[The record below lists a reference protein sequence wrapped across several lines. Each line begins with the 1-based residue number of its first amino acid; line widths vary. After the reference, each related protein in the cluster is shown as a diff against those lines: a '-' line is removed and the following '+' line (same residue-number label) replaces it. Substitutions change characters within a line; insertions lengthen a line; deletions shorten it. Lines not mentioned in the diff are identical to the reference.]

1 MENSEEAS
9 RWLKQAKID
18 FDNAK
23 NNLNF
28 KSFELVCF
36 LSHQV
41 AEKSSIAALYS
52 IGLRPFGHSLK
63 ELVNEIEKNK
73 DQIQITIP
81 LECAIELDKQYIPT
95 RYPDAF
101 VSGIPHE
108 SYSEKNAKDCL
119 KWSKKVLDLVENYL
133 KDTKEN

>member
-1 MENSEEAS
+1 MGNSEQAE
-9 RWLKQAKID
+9 RWIKQAKID
-18 FDNAK
+18 YESAI
-23 NNLNF
+23 NNLEF

-41 AEKSSIAALYS
+41 AEKSLKALLYS

-63 ELVNEIEKNK
+63 ELAETIEKENMNIK
-73 DQIQITIP
+73 IP
-81 LECAIELDKQYIPT
+81 KECVLELDKHYIAT

-108 SYSEKNAKDCL
+108 YYSKKNALNCL
-119 KWSKKVLDLVENYL
+119 KWSKKILELAKDYL
-133 KDTKEN
+133 KSIVKS